1 MRVDVLM
8 PKMGESI
15 TEGRI
20 LKWVKKPGDAV
31 DKDESILEI
40 ATDKVDTEVPS
51 PASGILVEM
60 FASEGE
66 TRDVG
71 AVLAVI
77 ETDAAAAVVV
87 ESVSAAPASAA
98 SSAAPAQTA
107 APQAASV
114 SAPASAPAPAVSI
127 PAAPAAKSAQGARF
141 YSPVVMRIAAENNLG
156 SAELESIHGSG
167 AGGRVT
173 KSDILAWLEQRG
185 SAPAAGMAPAPAASA
200 PQPRP
205 APVPGSGVEVLP
217 MSNMQRLM
225 AEHMV
230 ESKRISPHVALA
242 VDVDMTAVVRF
253 RDANAAAF
261 KQREGISLTFMPFVA
276 EAAIQALKE
285 HPLVNASVDGAS
297 ILIKRFVNLGIA
309 VALDDGGLIVPV
321 VKHADA
327 LNTVGLARS
336 IADVASRA
344 RKKRLQPEE
353 IQDGTFTITNFGV
366 FGSTWGIPIINQPQ
380 VAILG
385 VGTMQ
390 KKPVVLER
398 DGEDVIAVRSMMTL
412 TLSFDHRIVDGA
424 LGGKYLESLKRIL
437 ESFEAA
443 AI

>member
-98 SSAAPAQTA
+98 SSAAPVETA
-107 APQAASV
+107 APQ
-114 SAPASAPAPAVSI
+114 PASAPAPVVSTSE
-127 PAAPAAKSAQGARF
+127 APAVKSEKGARF
-141 YSPVVMRIAAENNLG
+141 YSPVVMRIAAENNLD

-185 SAPAAGMAPAPAASA
+185 SAPAAGLSPSPAASA

-437 ESFEAA
+437 ESFEPA